1 MADATSIEGAM
12 NERGDNDEKQSR
24 PKRDVV
30 RIIAVGILAVA
41 LAAFV
46 IDNTQ
51 SVRVGFVFDERNPP
65 LIWVLVVTLLLG
77 AVIGRLVSW
86 VRNR

>member
-1 MADATSIEGAM
+1 MSDRDDKETRES
-12 NERGDNDEKQSR
+12 K
-24 PKRDVV
+24 PKREVA
-30 RIIAVGILAVA
+30 RLIALAVLTVA

-77 AVIGRLVSW
+77 ALIGRLASW
-86 VRNR
+86 LRNR

>member
-1 MADATSIEGAM
+1 MADATSIEGDM

-30 RIIAVGILAVA
+30 RIIAVGILTVA

-51 SVRVGFVFDERNPP
+51 SVRVGFVVDERNPP

>member
-1 MADATSIEGAM
+1 MADATSIEGDM

-51 SVRVGFVFDERNPP
+51 SVRVGFVVDERNPP